1 MIYKIYGDY
10 GLSSQN
16 LLEEFD
22 WLQEARD
29 WLRGYTRWGDMGG
42 YEFIYIMD
50 EQEHI
55 YQAIYADN
63 EEMV

>member
-1 MIYKIYGDY
+1 M
-10 GLSSQN
+10 LFRS

-42 YEFIYIMD
+42 YEYIYIMD
-50 EQEHI
+50 EHENI